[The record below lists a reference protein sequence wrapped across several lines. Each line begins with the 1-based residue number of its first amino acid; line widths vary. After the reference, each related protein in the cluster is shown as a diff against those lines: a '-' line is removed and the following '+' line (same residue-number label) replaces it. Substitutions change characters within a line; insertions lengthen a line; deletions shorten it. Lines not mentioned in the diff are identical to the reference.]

1 MENENIYKKED
12 EVYCPECGKPIK
24 RKAVVC
30 VYCGVQ
36 VGELKNNIPTVKVK
50 QPIELKTRKIAI
62 ILAVCVGIFAFIYTY
77 KRDAVKFWL
86 CLGFAFLGGIIV
98 ASMFGPGWSFLVGLG
113 FWIYAM
119 KSVSDRPDSF
129 YENYPND

>member
-1 MENENIYKKED
+1 MNEEPTSKKEY
-12 EVYCPECGKPIK
+12 EIYCPECGKPIK
-24 RKAVVC
+24 RNAVVC

-36 VGELKNNIPTVKVK
+36 VGELKNNTPTVKVK

-62 ILAVCVGIFAFIYTY
+62 ILVVCVGIFAFIYTY

-86 CLGFAFLGGIIV
+86 SFGFAFLGGAIV
-98 ASMFGPGWSFLVGLG
+98 ASMFGLGWSFLVGLG